1 MVGQCAYDRF
11 QTQPRLLG
19 LFFIVSEAV
28 LALFGVLQAHYA
40 PDSRHNRRRV
50 RYRLVSAQ
58 VTNNRCAFFANPL

>member
-1 MVGQCAYDRF
+1 MVGQDAYDRF

-28 LALFGVLQAHYA
+28 FALFGVLQAHYA
-40 PDSRHNRRRV
+40 RDSRHNRRRM

-58 VTNNRCAFFANPL
+58 VTNNRCAFFTNPL

>member
-1 MVGQCAYDRF
+1 MVGQDAYDRF
-11 QTQPRLLG
+11 QTQPRG

-28 LALFGVLQAHYA
+28 FALFGVLQAHYA
-40 PDSRHNRRRV
+40 RDSRHNRRRV